1 MKQITKKDMIYPG
14 GCSEI
19 AFRLAKAHPPGPLS
33 GGTKEGHMDYQ
44 TIINGMKRFGSTE
57 TEICVRGLGLLP
69 EQIHEHVILAPW
81 WDPSVLSGLGEAVR
95 LSEPDASVQIW
106 DIQSKDGVLTFIKTG
121 MGAPVFMDVVLS
133 LGMTCCKKILFVG
146 SVGAL
151 DPAIGI
157 GDIVIPE
164 YSICGDGAS
173 RYIASGD
180 LAGKDCW
187 GEKTYPDPGLL
198 QIVKEET
205 EQVCHQHEIRWHLGK
220 NISIDTISAQ
230 FAHID
235 TIVKLGCNVVEME
248 TSVGFRAAKM
258 AGISMAAV
266 FSVSDNTMKNK
277 SLVSGRTQEEKNY
290 RAFVRRTAFPEIILR
305 SFQRAF

>member
-1 MKQITKKDMIYPG
+1 
-14 GCSEI
+14 
-19 AFRLAKAHPPGPLS
+19 
-33 GGTKEGHMDYQ
+33 MDYQ
-44 TIINGMKRFGSTE
+44 TIIDGMKRFGSTE
-57 TEICVRGLGLLP
+57 TEICVRGLGILP

-81 WDPSVLSGLGEAVR
+81 WDPSVLTGLGEVRR

-106 DIQSKDGVLTFIKTG
+106 DIRQKNGDITFIKTG
-121 MGAPVFMDVVLS
+121 MGAPVFMDVLLS
-133 LGMTCCKKILFVG
+133 LGMTCCKKIIFVG

-151 DPAIGI
+151 DAEIGI

-164 YSICGDGAS
+164 FSICGDGAS

-180 LAGKDCW
+180 LAGGDCW
-187 GEKTYPDPGLL
+187 GEKTYPHPGFL

-205 EQVCHQHEIRWHLGK
+205 DRICKEHDIRWHPGK

-235 TIVKLGCNVVEME
+235 TIVSLGCNVVEME

-258 AGISMAAV
+258 AGIAMAAV

-290 RAFVRRTAFPEIILR
+290 RAFVRRTAFPEIILS
-305 SFQRAF
+305 SFQREF